1 MNNRELRQKYGDFTK
16 SDVYTYPPHFFSPKD
31 DFTLN
36 IQNWSTYLSK
46 FENAP
51 DLLFLEVGTGHG
63 RSSVWL
69 LENILTNQSSK
80 IITIDIL
87 NQRSYKKGDLP
98 FDFGDELTLYV
109 DRNLEPYVEQNKC
122 EFYEIDSKLF
132 FKKMLGNKLNSKF
145 VANDAY
151 ENIFDFIYLD
161 GCHEPD
167 HVMYESALCFDLL
180 KPGGRILFD
189 DYGWGN
195 CRFGIESFLKCYENK
210 INLLSKGWQVLIEK
224 K

>member
-80 IITIDIL
+80 HLIPT
-87 NQRSYKKGDLP
+87 
-98 FDFGDELTLYV
+98 EV
-109 DRNLEPYVEQNKC
+109 
-122 EFYEIDSKLF
+122 
-132 FKKMLGNKLNSKF
+132 
-145 VANDAY
+145 
-151 ENIFDFIYLD
+151 
-161 GCHEPD
+161 
-167 HVMYESALCFDLL
+167 
-180 KPGGRILFD
+180 
-189 DYGWGN
+189 
-195 CRFGIESFLKCYENK
+195 
-210 INLLSKGWQVLIEK
+210 VL
-224 K
+224 

>member
-1 MNNRELRQKYGDFTK
+1 MNNIELRQKYGDFTK

-36 IQNWSTYLSK
+36 IQSWSTYLSK

-63 RSSVWL
+63 RSAVWL

-98 FDFGDELTLYV
+98 FEFGDELTLYV
-109 DRNLEPYVEQNKC
+109 DKNLEPYIEQNKC

-132 FKKMLGNKLNSKF
+132 FKKTLGNKLNSKF
-145 VANDAY
+145 ALQI
-151 ENIFDFIYLD
+151 ENL
-161 GCHEPD
+161 G
-167 HVMYESALCFDLL
+167 
-180 KPGGRILFD
+180 K
-189 DYGWGN
+189 
-195 CRFGIESFLKCYENK
+195 
-210 INLLSKGWQVLIEK
+210 
-224 K
+224 